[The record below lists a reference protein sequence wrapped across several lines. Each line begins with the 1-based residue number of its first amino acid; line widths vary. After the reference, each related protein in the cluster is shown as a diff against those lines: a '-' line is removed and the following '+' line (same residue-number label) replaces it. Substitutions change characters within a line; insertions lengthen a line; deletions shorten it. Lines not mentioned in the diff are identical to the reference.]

1 VAYDKNHSPTGW
13 YVGSY
18 LLRFVELSELENENP
33 DARFVSWENTVLIQ
47 AESFDEAYE
56 KLVVVA
62 TENSQ
67 PYKGGPRGI
76 DVQWVYEGVT
86 ELLPVY
92 ESLGD
97 GCEIM
102 WAKHAARKLKNLRG
116 RIKAKEELRQ

>member
-1 VAYDKNHSPTGW
+1 MSYDKNHSPTGW

-18 LLRFVELSELENENP
+18 LLRFVELSDLGNEDP
-33 DARFVSWENTVLIQ
+33 DSRFLSWENTALVQ
-47 AESFDEAYE
+47 AQSFDEPYE

-62 TENSQ
+62 NENSG
-67 PYKGGPRGI
+67 PYKGGSRGI
-76 DVQWVYEGVT
+76 DVQWVCEGVT

-102 WAKHAARKLKNLRG
+102 WAKHAARKLKNLRA
-116 RIKAKEELRQ
+116 RVKAKEELRQ